1 MKAYAPLLALA
12 LLASACAP
20 APLAQYR
27 PIVDPAAPAS
37 ARYES
42 DLRACQ
48 NIAIK
53 AKNGYMQSEQSQ
65 MAKNTMAGVLIGA
78 VAGAALGDSGR
89 AAGIG
94 ASYGAFAGAAG
105 TETPSSDGT
114 PQHIIDRCMEG
125 RGHQILGDF
134 GRG

>member
-1 MKAYAPLLALA
+1 MKAFALISPLA
-12 LLASACAP
+12 LLAACAP
-20 APLAQYR
+20 APIADYR
-27 PIVDPAAPAS
+27 PLIDPASKNA

-53 AKNGYMQSEQSQ
+53 AKNGYMETEQNE
-65 MAKNTMAGVLIGA
+65 MGKNAVAGLLIGA
-78 VAGAALGDSGR
+78 ALGAVAGDSGR

-105 TETPSSDGT
+105 SDTPSSDGT
-114 PQHIIDRCMEG
+114 PQRIVDRCLEG
-125 RGHQILGDF
+125 RGHVILA
-134 GRG
+134 RG